1 MSLVGL
7 KYGWSLGGSMASKKE
22 SGANI
27 QQVVAGLI
35 RYFDEESEDALRIKP
50 WQVYALCVIIGGYL
64 YLVNLGVISFIR
76 TNLF

>member
-27 QQVVAGLI
+27 QQGRWIDSL
-35 RYFDEESEDALRIKP
+35 LR
-50 WQVYALCVIIGGYL
+50 
-64 YLVNLGVISFIR
+64 
-76 TNLF
+76 